1 MKRLAAGLA
10 VLCLVLFLLA
20 IEQKHA
26 VAAWE
31 TVRDEGA
38 PAARR
43 LAGEAR
49 RWASG
54 ETESLEAFAAA
65 VTDDDEVEAADA
77 TDAVLAGEFGPED
90 EAARAAL
97 GGVTFAGAVVRFDT
111 GETLRTAPL
120 RIAMGR
126 ESFAAGQ
133 TFADRLAA
141 ADDAQVELRR
151 ILPATRG
158 QAVRPSALCGGD
170 APARIAL
177 LHRGDRVDLMLFRA
191 PGRPG
196 GEAPKESLCGVWRL
210 RAR

>member
-54 ETESLEAFAAA
+54 ETEGLEGFAAA
-65 VTDDDEVEAADA
+65 VADNGEVEAAEP

-90 EAARAAL
+90 EATRAAL

-111 GETLRTAPL
+111 GETFRTSPL
-120 RIAMGR
+120 KIASGR
-126 ESFAAGQ
+126 DAFAAGQ
-133 TFADRLAA
+133 TFADRLEAPA
-141 ADDAQVELRR
+141 DAQIEVRL

-158 QAVRPSALCGGD
+158 QAVRPSALCGGR
-170 APARIAL
+170 APGLIAV

-191 PGRPG
+191 PGRLG
-196 GEAPKESLCGVWRL
+196 GDAPAEGLCGVWRL